1 VLGDTVEEPR
11 PHVQP
16 VVAPGGK
23 AAGVPGSD
31 RLQVDHGQVLLKGG
45 HTEVFPPEAR
55 PSGVGQAEWS
65 GTENM
70 EDLPH
75 AINGDRVLS
84 VLHA

>member
-1 VLGDTVEEPR
+1 
-11 PHVQP
+11 
-16 VVAPGGK
+16 
-23 AAGVPGSD
+23 
-31 RLQVDHGQVLLKGG
+31 VLLKGG

-75 AINGDRVLS
+75 AVNGDRVLS
-84 VLHA
+84 WLHA